1 MCKQQLGRDDER
13 TRDHTLSR
21 HERVTMAERELAEFI
36 SFATNFL
43 GSEPTKVLTDIWLDE
58 LASMETMPGP
68 TSPDWRL
75 VTIAATARLTTRL
88 LGFELCKRSSERWN
102 VS

>member
-1 MCKQQLGRDDER
+1 MYKQQPGRDDER
-13 TRDHTLSR
+13 TRDHILTC

-43 GSEPTKVLTDIWLDE
+43 GSEPTKFLTDIWLDE
-58 LASMETMPGP
+58 LASMETLPGP

-75 VTIAATARLTTRL
+75 VTIAATARLATRL
-88 LGFELCKRSSERWN
+88 IGFGLCKRSS
-102 VS
+102 